1 MQDWRLG
8 NCYIILLKLLYKKK
22 KELSEAKFFFL
33 FILVMRGNHRIVFAF
48 LSLLF
53 SFPHRLV
60 YL

>member
-1 MQDWRLG
+1 MQDWRLE
-8 NCYIILLKLLYKKK
+8 NCYIISRKLLYKKK
-22 KELSEAKFFFL
+22 KELSITKSFRL